1 MFAGIG
7 ASQLL
12 PNSYRLAPLLIAA
25 VVYLLYMMLNPRERE
40 RSQQAEAQ
48 KRQRAKEKLLAEKLP
63 VLSRTYLGTTA
74 ASVNRKF
81 EQDAALLAEA
91 GYQISRQQWLE
102 AERLQVTYELVARRG
117 DDRQPAS

>member
-1 MFAGIG
+1 MLAGIG

>member
-1 MFAGIG
+1 MLAGIG

-102 AERLQVTYELVARRG
+102 AERLQVTYELVARIG